1 MPGQPGCRPARR
13 RPQPRCASRWIALF
27 ILLSGLLLAG
37 PIGPRLQASADAPER
52 NPAYVPPSRTV
63 TNRAVCIDPG
73 NDKPCFTLSDLRVRV
88 PKWAIAPPVWVEY
101 PAALDAVPLIA
112 RTYAPATVEYLAAHE
127 IRSGD
132 PQSRTFALTF
142 DCENYPD
149 RVTTIL
155 DILRHQGVQATFFV
169 QGRFAYLHPE
179 IMRTMVADGHELGN
193 HSFFHPLFNDL
204 TPLEM
209 TREITYTEA
218 AIAWAVG
225 EYVPMRYF
233 RFPYSGRNGYTLR
246 HVAGLGYQSSYWDM
260 DPRGWEPDKTAQDIV
275 DHVRRHAYG
284 GGIVIIHCSSVD
296 DINALPGL
304 LQALRDRGLRP
315 GTLSEVLTPEDR
327 NVPGYQVLPHP

>member
-1 MPGQPGCRPARR
+1 VTTNPGCHRARR
-13 RPQPRCASRWIALF
+13 RPLPYCAPRWIALS
-27 ILLSGLLLAG
+27 ILLYGLLLAG
-37 PIGPRLQASADAPER
+37 QIGHMPQASADPPQR

-63 TNRAVCIDPG
+63 TNRTVCIDPG
-73 NDKPCFTLSDLRVRV
+73 NGKPCLTLADLRVRV
-88 PKWAIAPPVWVEY
+88 PKWKTAPPVWNEY

-112 RTYAPATVEYLAAHE
+112 RTYSPATVEYLATHE

-142 DCENYPD
+142 DCENYPG
-149 RVTTIL
+149 RVQ
-155 DILRHQGVQATFFV
+155 DILAILRQQGVQATFFV

-179 IMRTMVADGHELGN
+179 IVRSMVAEGHELGN

-233 RFPYSGRNGYTLR
+233 RFPYSGRNGYALR
-246 HVAGLGYQSSYWDM
+246 HVASLGYQSSYWDM
-260 DPRGWEPDKTAQDIV
+260 DPRGWEPDVTAQKVIE
-275 DHVRRHAYG
+275 HVRQRAHG
-284 GGIVIIHCSSVD
+284 GGIAIIHCSSTD
-296 DINALPGL
+296 DIDALPGL
-304 LQALRDRGLRP
+304 LQVLRDRGLRP

-327 NVPGYQVLPHP
+327 AVPGYSVLPG